1 MDGRYSNTDLAGITV
16 EPSAVDWQRRE
27 RSLLE
32 TLFQSFEAW
41 VTLERERT
49 RRKTQAELARIR
61 GQQLEI
67 LSNMVESLV
76 PLIAIGIIGAC
87 VVKALAR

>member
-1 MDGRYSNTDLAGITV
+1 V
-16 EPSAVDWQRRE
+16 EPSAVDWQRRG

-41 VTLERERT
+41 VNLERERT
-49 RRKTQAELARIR
+49 RRKTQTELARIR
-61 GQQLEI
+61 EQQLEI
-67 LSNMVESLV
+67 LSNMVGSLV
-76 PLIAIGIIGAC
+76 PLIAIGIIGTC

>member
-1 MDGRYSNTDLAGITV
+1 MDSRYSNTDLAGIKV
-16 EPSAVDWQRRE
+16 EPSAVDWQRRG
-27 RSLLE
+27 RDLLDV
-32 TLFQSFEAW
+32 LSQSFQAW
-41 VTLERERT
+41 AALEREKT
-49 RRKTQAELARIR
+49 RKEAQAELARIR

-67 LSNMVESLV
+67 LSNMVGSLV